1 MINTRN
7 GMLTCDNK
15 MSAYIVERDNIV
27 FHDSRTAMI
36 SNEKSLMDDTKE

>member
-15 MSAYIVERDNIV
+15 MSAYIVFERDNIPTP
-27 FHDSRTAMI
+27 RTA
-36 SNEKSLMDDTKE
+36 DDIKRKKFDGCPKE